1 MEMRFL
7 KNSLVVA
14 GVFIPEKQERVLQ
27 ELGVK
32 DSKKFSDSRVQEFAN
47 LIKKGYK
54 YSLVVIGPERYNELY
69 QKLRNQ
75 RAGEAINQA
84 RNDAASGPPITPPAL
99 HSLNPK
105 AMWNTA
111 ELMWEIMR
119 GESGLTTAQ
128 REMIATVTSATLS
141 CRF

>member
-1 MEMRFL
+1 MPWIDVINEDSAQGEL
-7 KNSLVVA
+7 KAV
-14 GVFIPEKQERVLQ
+14 
-27 ELGVK
+27 
-32 DSKKFSDSRVQEFAN
+32 
-47 LIKKGYK
+47 YK
-54 YSLVVIGPERYNELY
+54 
-69 QKLRNQ
+69 KLREQ

-84 RNDAASGPPITPPAL
+84 RNNSASGPPITPPTL

-105 AMWNTA
+105 AMWHTA

-128 REMIATVTSATLS
+128 REMIATVTSSTLN

>member
-1 MEMRFL
+1 MPWINVIQEQNAQGEL
-7 KNSLVVA
+7 KVVY
-14 GVFIPEKQERVLQ
+14 E
-27 ELGVK
+27 
-32 DSKKFSDSRVQEFAN
+32 
-47 LIKKGYK
+47 
-54 YSLVVIGPERYNELY
+54 
-69 QKLRNQ
+69 KLRKQ

-84 RNDAASGPPITPPAL
+84 RNNAGSGPPITPPAL

-105 AMWNTA
+105 AMWHTA

-128 REMIATVTSATLS
+128 REMIATVTSSTLN